1 MHGVVFDFLDP
12 VVAHHRVHGD
22 CEQTHRGKGASHDQG
37 YPDVATNAMYAV
49 LCCAE
54 ENIVN
59 VTILINYMV
68 NITILINYM
77 VNITIFNNK
86 MVNITILFSRIDNKI
101 AIFAFFRNANFG
113 SVPLRE

>member
-59 VTILINYMV
+59 
-68 NITILINYM
+68 ITILINYM
-77 VNITIFNNK
+77 VNVTILINN